1 MRGRLA
7 LLLVP
12 VAAALI
18 ATFYLARSGD
28 AIFFVSLDT
37 VRADHL
43 GCYGYASARTPFLD
57 ELAKRGTVFD
67 HAISSASFTP
77 ASHASMFTGL
87 YPWRH
92 GVRFLWGFDEVRLK
106 PGVHTLAELLGAK
119 GFATGAFVSS
129 RPLQKQMY
137 GLDRG
142 FGIYEES
149 FLVET
154 PRPERPRVS
163 QLANQRRADET
174 LAACLRWLGTSKP
187 ASFFVFVHLFDAH
200 DSQVDPPP
208 EFKRAYLARL
218 KPGEDFNSYDF
229 EIAWMDAQLKDFF
242 DKARPL
248 VGRRRLLII
257 AVGDHGQGLG
267 DHGYPRHGE
276 RLYQEE
282 IRVPFIWSGAGIKEG
297 RRVDTYVRTVDIL
310 PTIAEIYGFPPPT
323 GIDGSSLVGV
333 MRGEDTTD
341 RVSYSETLHPLSK
354 GREALFSII
363 KGRRKIIYAPQSGRI
378 EYYDLAADP
387 AELNDLAVAGGYD
400 DLLAELK
407 KYDLSTDFN
416 RSRVSDTEIEEGLR
430 SLGYVN

>member
-12 VAAALI
+12 VAAAVI
-18 ATFYLARSGD
+18 VAVYLARSGD
-28 AIFFVSLDT
+28 AVFFVSLDT

-57 ELAKRGTVFD
+57 GLAKSGTVFD

-92 GVRFLWGFDEVRLK
+92 GVRFLWGFDELRLK
-106 PGVHTLAELLGAK
+106 PGVSTLAEVLGAN
-119 GFATGAFVSS
+119 GFATGAFISS

-142 FGIYEES
+142 FDIYDES

-163 QLANQRRADET
+163 QLSNQRRADET
-174 LAACLRWLGTSKP
+174 LAACLRWLETPKP
-187 ASFFVFVHLFDAH
+187 ATFFAFVHLFDAH

-208 EFKRAYLARL
+208 EFKRAYLARM
-218 KPGEDFNSYDF
+218 KAGEDFNSYDF
-229 EIAWMDAQLKDFF
+229 EIAWMDAQLASFF
-242 DKARPL
+242 DKVRPL
-248 VGRRRLLII
+248 IGRRRLLII

-282 IRVPFIWSGAGIKEG
+282 IRVPFIWSGDGIEKG

-310 PTIAEIYGFPPPT
+310 PTIAEIYGFTPPA
-323 GIDGSSLVGV
+323 GMDGRSLVGV

-341 RVSYSETLHPLSK
+341 RISYSETLHPLSK
-354 GREALFSII
+354 DREALFAVI

-387 AELNDLAVAGGYD
+387 SELHDLAAAGGYD

-407 KYDLSTDFN
+407 KHNLSTDFE
-416 RSRVSDTEIEEGLR
+416 RSRGSDPEIEEGLR
-430 SLGYVN
+430 ALGYVN